1 MEPGFES
8 TMTQPIYGALQK
20 LLSTKG
26 LSLTYATGRSSHPQ
40 ALSRAPFH
48 PTCAG
53 SADYNPLPEFHAH
66 DSRMSAT
73 VASIRLRRTL
83 APLDINRTPA
93 PPPPFPPSTLGFF
106 FPQFRNGIRKIFLR
120 SGPNPIW
127 ISDSAIRVSFR
138 LLEISPFPCLDLNS
152 VIIWD
157 RLRPINFDSSSSSF
171 VAPMRD
177 LHRILRMSRVS
188 IGLEIKKI
196 S

>member
-83 APLDINRTPA
+83 APPDINRTPRR
-93 PPPPFPPSTLGFF
+93 PPPFPPSILGFF
-106 FPQFRNGIRKIFLR
+106 FLNSKTEFAKFSLDPDRIP
-120 SGPNPIW
+120 SE
-127 ISDSAIRVSFR
+127 SAILQLGFLSVYWKSHHFRVW
-138 LLEISPFPCLDLNS
+138 I
-152 VIIWD
+152 
-157 RLRPINFDSSSSSF
+157 
-171 VAPMRD
+171 
-177 LHRILRMSRVS
+177 
-188 IGLEIKKI
+188 
-196 S
+196 